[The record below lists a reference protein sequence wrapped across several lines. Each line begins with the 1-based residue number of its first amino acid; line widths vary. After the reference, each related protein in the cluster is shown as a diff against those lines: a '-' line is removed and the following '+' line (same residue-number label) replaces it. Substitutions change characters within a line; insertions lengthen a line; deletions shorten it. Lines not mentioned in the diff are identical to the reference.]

1 MPEAADR
8 TPGAIATARP
18 GEGGDPMKTVYWN
31 FDKPHRCPECHTVVD
46 AGRPT
51 ARAAVYECCA
61 CGTRF
66 ARWPRLAWLLPVRRC
81 KDIAAGRCPHQA
93 GT

>member
-1 MPEAADR
+1 
-8 TPGAIATARP
+8 
-18 GEGGDPMKTVYWN
+18 MKTVYWN

-93 GT
+93 GESR